1 MARHGTSEI
10 KVQRWGFTIKPANDD
25 S

>member
-1 MARHGTSEI
+1 MARHGTSES